1 MDPHKRQSEISR
13 RAYEFERYVLALL
26 RAEAVEQGKI
36 LFSGNEMGRE
46 LTFADAVAPAG
57 LFDLPGPVFIEVKLK
72 YSERFLEFFRRA
84 RGYPTELASFIF
96 IFQEGRIPR
105 DKIRD
110 LAGRDFPDAALLIW
124 DKEDLDR
131 LAERHPDAALAFNSE
146 YLEPAINKF
155 RTRDDYKLQEQHLA
169 ALRTAYNDDRL
180 ALFLGAGVSKS
191 AKFPDWNELV
201 KRISLALFDE
211 TSTAIL
217 ADGEKEEIYK
227 YFQSES
233 PSSPIIVTR
242 LLQNSYKD
250 KFPERVKAA
259 LYAGTTKANSSS
271 LLQEI
276 GSLCMPRRDRIG
288 ITSVVN
294 YNFDDLLETEL
305 DRRGIPYRVVLSDSD
320 EPLRSEL
327 PIYHVH
333 GFLPRAGSVTDLHK
347 LSLVFSED
355 AYHQQ
360 FHDPYLWTN
369 ITQLNLL
376 RNDVCLFIGLSL
388 TDPNQ
393 RRLLE
398 ITTSKKP
405 GMRHYAILRDHW
417 LGKNLTTLSANG
429 QLLAKVFKGLEESS
443 FSNLGI
449 SVLWVNTFDD
459 IAPLI
464 SQIKLE

>member
-1 MDPHKRQSEISR
+1 MNSQEHNSDKAQ
-13 RAYEFERYVLALL
+13 RALQFERYVIALL
-26 RAEAVEQGKI
+26 RAQATEQGKT
-36 LFSGNEMGRE
+36 LLSGNEISRE
-46 LTFADAVAPAG
+46 LAFADALAPLG
-57 LFDLPGPVFIEVKLK
+57 LFDLQGPVIIEIKIR
-72 YSERFLEFFRRA
+72 YSERVLELFRRIRKHFSEPA
-84 RGYPTELASFIF
+84 NFIL
-96 IFQEGRIPR
+96 IFQEGGVPQNRMR
-105 DKIRD
+105 DIFEQKSPTSTI
-110 LAGRDFPDAALLIW
+110 LIW
-124 DKEDLDR
+124 GKDE
-131 LAERHPDAALAFNSE
+131 LAKLAKQYPDAALAFNSA
-146 YLEPAINKF
+146 YLEPAIDRFKA
-155 RTRDDYKLQEQHLA
+155 RDEQKSQDQHLT
-169 ALRTAYNDDRL
+169 ALRTAYNNDKL

-191 AKFPDWNELV
+191 ATFPDWNELV
-201 KRISLALFDE
+201 KRISLMLLDE
-211 TSTAIL
+211 SLETPIS
-217 ADGEKEEIYK
+217 EKEKEDIYQ

-250 KFPERVKAA
+250 KFPERVRKV
-259 LYAGTTKANSSS
+259 LYSGSRKANSSW
-271 LLQEI
+271 LLREI
-276 GSLCMPRRDRIG
+276 GALCMPRRDRIG

-305 DRRGIPYRVVLSDSD
+305 ERRDIPYRTVLSDND
-320 EPLRSEL
+320 EPLKSEL

-333 GFLPRAGSVTDLHK
+333 GFLPRTGSLSNAHRQ
-347 LSLVFSED
+347 SLVFSED

-398 ITTSKKP
+398 ITNSKKP
-405 GMRHYAILRDHW
+405 GMRHYAVLRDHW
-417 LGKNLTTLSANG
+417 LGRKFSSLSESG
-429 QLLAKVFKGLEESS
+429 QLLTKVFKGLEESS

-459 IAPLI
+459 IAPLLE
-464 SQIKLE
+464 QIRSE